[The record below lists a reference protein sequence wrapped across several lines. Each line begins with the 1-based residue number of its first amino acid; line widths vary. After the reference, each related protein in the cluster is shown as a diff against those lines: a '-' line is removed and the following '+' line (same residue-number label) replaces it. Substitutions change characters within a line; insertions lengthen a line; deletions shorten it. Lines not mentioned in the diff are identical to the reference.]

1 MNLHSMTGFGSAQGD
16 LGEMA
21 NRPEWQGMRLSLDI
35 RSVNSRFLDFSCRLP
50 EDWRALE
57 AGFRE
62 AVSRQLARGKV
73 EVRVAYALK
82 NGSGS
87 ATQTPSAWHQ
97 LKARQD
103 AILAYFPQARPL
115 SVADVLRW
123 DDTDWPECSELEK
136 PLMALCE
143 EALQA
148 LTAARLHEGSQ
159 LGLAMLERLAQLR
172 ALAAQAQPLVP
183 EWVNQQQQ
191 RFLQRWGEA
200 MASTGQAV
208 SAQAAQERALTEATA
223 HALRVDVSEEIT
235 RLQAHID
242 TLEATLTGAHQ
253 PKGVGKRLDFLIQ
266 ELHREANTLGSKS
279 STLALSSISVEMKV
293 LIEQLRE
300 QVQNIE

>member
-21 NRPEWQGMRLSLDI
+21 ARPEWQGMRMALDI
-35 RSVNSRFLDFSCRLP
+35 RSVNSRFLDFTCRLP

-62 AVSRQLARGKV
+62 AVSRKLARGKV

-82 NGSGS
+82 NGSAS
-87 ATQTPSAWHQ
+87 PTQNPSAWHQ

-123 DDTDWPECSELEK
+123 DDTDWPECNELEK
-136 PLMALCE
+136 PLMTLCE

-253 PKGVGKRLDFLIQ
+253 PKGVGKRLDFLVQ